1 MQEKMVNKIS
11 LAALLHDIGK
21 IVYRADNTHINH
33 SVLGKNLLEK
43 YCTDKDILQ
52 AVAYHHEK
60 TLVKARIAENHIA
73 YIIYE
78 ADNIAAGADR
88 REETDGE
95 YGFDKYSPLE
105 SIFNQLNGKCSDSEK
120 CYHRLRGLDQTE
132 KINYGIPIW
141 QQNIK
146 AARDKYEKLLSYM
159 ENNFKKLAKENSKD
173 GFISVEPAQLLKIME
188 DICSYMPSSTK
199 VSQACD
205 VSLYDHVK
213 LTAAIANAMYLYFV
227 DNNIIDYKKACFS
240 KQNKIYRQKN
250 MFLLVSGDMSGIQD
264 FIYTISSAGALK
276 SLRGRSF
283 YLDMILEY
291 IVDEVLGT
299 LELNR
304 CNLIYT
310 GGGHFYLLAPNTQ
323 NVKDKL
329 KQFKNKCN
337 EWFLRKTGTS
347 LYLEMGY
354 QECSAVNFMVP
365 ESNRNADGDYEQ
377 IGEIFRILSNKLSQQ
392 KLCRYNQEQL
402 SAMFDPASNINRTRD
417 GSREC
422 GVCHTSSVDKLDE
435 FHGKHDGNTQ
445 ACNLCNKLYDFG
457 KKIISDKN
465 IFAVIES
472 AEGLPLPSL
481 DGHEYSLLS
490 MDKDGLLKFYNGSN
504 IKRLYTKNA
513 AETGKLLSTNLW
525 VGDYITHILQQ
536 ENSKDE
542 KTADFEYLA
551 GQSRGIKRLGVLRA
565 DVDRLGQTFAT
576 AFSDENGAHYLT
588 LSRMASLSRQMSMFF
603 KKYINSICA
612 GRIEGENEQEK
623 PIFSLWNNKKQ
634 ARKLVIVYSGGDDVF
649 VVGAWDEV
657 LEFAVDLYQSLQRF
671 TNGKITLSAGMAML
685 EHKYP
690 ISQMANIAG
699 QMESIAKDSGRN
711 RIALLDMQEKMQTN
725 GEDNKNK
732 QVVHCYEWQTF
743 INEVAGEKLQ
753 FLIKYFLFNTEQTN
767 ADETPIGKGHLAIGK
782 GQLYRLVEFIRRKI
796 NISDQDQ
803 NTPKRMNIV
812 RFIYWLAR
820 LEPDKKNESAY
831 ADYQEVRGKLYD
843 WLVKDDLQDSR
854 QLLTAIFLVIY
865 GIRDKNDV
873 KDMIDE

>member
-1 MQEKMVNKIS
+1 MIHKIS
-11 LAALLHDIGK
+11 LAALLHDSGK
-21 IVYRADNTHINH
+21 IAYRADNTHINH
-33 SVLGKNLLEK
+33 SVLGKDLLEK

-52 AVAYHHEK
+52 AIAYHHGK
-60 TLVKARIAENHIA
+60 ALVKARIAENHIA

-78 ADNIAAGADR
+78 ADNIAAGVDR

-95 YGFDKYSPLE
+95 YGFDKYNPLE
-105 SIFNQLNGKCSDSEK
+105 SIFNQLNGKCSENEK
-120 CYHRLRGLDQTE
+120 CYHRLRGLDQNE

-146 AARDKYEKLLSYM
+146 AAKDKYEELFSYM
-159 ENNFKKLAKENSKD
+159 ENNLKRLAAENSKD
-173 GFISVEPAQLLKIME
+173 GFISVEPAQLLKIIE
-188 DICSYMPSSTK
+188 NICSYMPSSTK
-199 VSQACD
+199 ISQACD

-213 LTAAIANAMYLYFV
+213 LTAAIANSMYLYFA
-227 DNNIIDYKKACFS
+227 DNNIDDYKKACFS
-240 KQNKIYRQKN
+240 EQNKIYRQKN
-250 MFLLVSGDMSGIQD
+250 MFLLISGDMSGIQD

-283 YLDMILEY
+283 YLDMVLEY
-291 IVDEVLGT
+291 IVDEILEE

-329 KQFKNKCN
+329 RQLKNKCN

-354 QECSAVNFMVP
+354 QECSAINFMVP
-365 ESNRNADGDYEQ
+365 ENNRDVNDDYEQ

-402 SAMFDPASNINRTRD
+402 STMFDPISDINRTRD

-422 GVCHTSSVDKLDE
+422 GICHTSSVDKLDE
-435 FHGKHDGNTQ
+435 FHGKHDGNTK
-445 ACNLCNKLYDFG
+445 ACDLCNKLYDFG

-465 IFAVIES
+465 IFAVVES
-472 AEGLPLPSL
+472 DDGLPLPSW
-481 DGHEYSLLS
+481 DGHAYSLLS
-490 MDKDGLLKFYNGSN
+490 MDNNELLKFYNGSN
-504 IKRLYTKNA
+504 IKRLYTKNS
-513 AETGKLLSTNLW
+513 AETGTLLATNLW
-525 VGDYITHILQQ
+525 VGDYITHNLQQ
-536 ENSKDE
+536 KNSKDG

-551 GQSRGIKRLGVLRA
+551 EQSRGIKRLGVLRA

-576 AFSDENGAHYLT
+576 AFRDGKGTHYLT
-588 LSRMASLSRQMSMFF
+588 LSRMAALSRQMSMFF
-603 KKYINSICA
+603 KKYINYICA
-612 GRIEGENEQEK
+612 GHIEGENEQEK
-623 PIFSLWNNKKQ
+623 PIFSLWDDKKQ

-671 TNGKITLSAGMAML
+671 TNGKITISAGMAML
-685 EHKYP
+685 EHNYP
-690 ISQMANIAG
+690 ISQMADIAG

-711 RIALLDMQEKMQTN
+711 RITLLDTQEKMKTN
-725 GEDNKNK
+725 GNEKE
-732 QVVHCYEWQTF
+732 QIVHCYEWQTF
-743 INEVAGEKLQ
+743 INKVAGEKLQ
-753 FLIKYFLFNTEQTN
+753 FLTKYFSFNTEQTN
-767 ADETPIGKGHLAIGK
+767 ADKTPIGKGHLTIGK
-782 GQLYRLVEFIRRKI
+782 GQLYKLVEFIRRKI
-796 NISDQDQ
+796 NVSDQDQ

-820 LEPDKKNESAY
+820 LEPDKKNETAY
-831 ADYQEVRGKLYD
+831 ADYQEVRGKLYE
-843 WLVKDDLQDSR
+843 WLTKDDLQDSR
-854 QLLTAIFLVIY
+854 QLLTAVLLVIY
-865 GIRDKNDV
+865 GIRNKNDGGR
-873 KDMIDE
+873 